1 MTAIESTFFFLFF
14 LFLYY
19 QRGYAFSMGT
29 ELGHGIFDHS
39 TLDVARFRE
48 NLGYLE
54 KPIRISTC
62 NKMHLRCNL
71 YLFDGSLG
79 FEFHDFAVG
88 TESISLKRLMGC
100 GIGGIERAPPI
111 FKRLN
116 IYIRFCKIFEY
127 LFLF

>member
-1 MTAIESTFFFLFF
+1 MVSDSYRVDILFSFFFFF
-14 LFLYY
+14 FFFFLYY

-100 GIGGIERAPPI
+100 GIGAIERAPPI

-116 IYIRFCKIFEY
+116 IYKIF
-127 LFLF
+127 L